1 MQEQSRE
8 YLEASQVSVYF
19 EDVVASLLSDRPED
33 PVEYIA
39 DYFAKCK
46 TGANTINRNYS
57 YVKSTLKNRVN
68 FVTQFRATMNEQDF
82 FTCYELQQLLELLC
96 ENFPLE
102 VTVTAVKI
110 LGHGSGQFKEPGA
123 AFGHSEV
130 HLRES
135 GLGNERVNFGRF
147 SNILRIFLAYHE
159 FFAETASLL
168 QECSGGLIKVGN
180 LTIGQADLRAL
191 EDAFKLSLRKS
202 YGKSSSKTLPRYTR
216 IREAVQW
223 SKIYN
228 KLSTTE
234 AVATLWFSF
243 AYQLSESMI
252 DD

>member
-1 MQEQSRE
+1 MRKLSTRGDRYGSENLGSRK
-8 YLEASQVSVYF
+8 
-19 EDVVASLLSDRPED
+19 RP
-33 PVEYIA
+33 IQRA
-39 DYFAKCK
+39 WGC
-46 TGANTINRNYS
+46 
-57 YVKSTLKNRVN
+57 
-68 FVTQFRATMNEQDF
+68 FRAFGSSPSRVWPGKREGQFWKIQQHSQDF
-82 FTCYELQQLLELLC
+82 PSLPWFDCLLLDL
-96 ENFPLE
+96 
-102 VTVTAVKI
+102 TI
-110 LGHGSGQFKEPGA
+110 L
-123 AFGHSEV
+123 
-130 HLRES
+130 
-135 GLGNERVNFGRF
+135 
-147 SNILRIFLAYHE
+147 E